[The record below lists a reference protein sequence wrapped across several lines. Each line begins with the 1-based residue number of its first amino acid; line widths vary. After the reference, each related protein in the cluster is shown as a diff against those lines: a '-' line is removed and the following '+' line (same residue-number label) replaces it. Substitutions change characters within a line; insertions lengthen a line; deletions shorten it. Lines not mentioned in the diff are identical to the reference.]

1 MWHTVD
7 NFHLLSLFLHSCYH
21 LIMKQT
27 VFTINLLKTLFLL
40 TLLEFYFVYFQEP
53 ILTFRNSDTAWK
65 LSKYGVFSGPFFP
78 ASGLNTER
86 YGVSLRIQSECGK
99 IRTRITPNMDTFHA
113 LSYNFWIIILY
124 SLRKVML
131 VKLVSWPYMFQI
143 KMMIL

>member
-65 LSKYGVFSGPFFP
+65 LSKYGVFSGPYFP
-78 ASGLNTER
+78 AFGLNTER

-99 IRTRITPNMDTFHA
+99 IRTRKNSVFGHNFHTQWEFFFV
-113 LSYNFWIIILY
+113 LLFIIEAIQ
-124 SLRKVML
+124 
-131 VKLVSWPYMFQI
+131 VSENLDIRIQH
-143 KMMIL
+143 